1 MLATKNLIRVC
12 QSAHTTH
19 NSKNIVVS
27 GVDAHLGGVYALN
40 SGVRENELKGGVVN
54 ARHIAG
60 ARRLVLL
67 RPAHVKMATRG
78 QSRVE
83 KASGFKLQ
91 ARVGDKFHELDETHD
106 SVFLYAFYMHQAG
119 DLKLVLFLVLVCGAH
134 RNGVTSYHDVTR
146 AWRRCAVIGASCPC
160 APTKGPSG

>member
-1 MLATKNLIRVC
+1 MGGYLEISVYLLIRVC

-40 SGVRENELKGGVVN
+40 SGIRENELKGGVVN

-67 RPAHVKMATRG
+67 RAERERVNVDAGVRSTRVVLPRLNLVEVGALTLREAVLSVK
-78 QSRVE
+78 
-83 KASGFKLQ
+83 L
-91 ARVGDKFHELDETHD
+91 
-106 SVFLYAFYMHQAG
+106 
-119 DLKLVLFLVLVCGAH
+119 
-134 RNGVTSYHDVTR
+134 
-146 AWRRCAVIGASCPC
+146 
-160 APTKGPSG
+160 